1 MANIMDV
8 SRWFLSKDSMS
19 PKKIQ
24 KLCYYFVAWGYALL
38 DKQLVDDDVFE
49 AWVHGPVSKTLYKE
63 YREYGWQDVPNKEFN
78 SDDIF
83 DEKSLDL
90 LESVYLTYG
99 DLSANE
105 LEALTHTESP
115 WQIAR
120 QGLDPYEICNKE
132 INTNDMKNYY
142 KSIYIG
148 E

>member
-1 MANIMDV
+1 
-8 SRWFLSKDSMS
+8 MS

-63 YREYGWQDVPNKEFN
+63 YREYGWQDVPSKEFN

-132 INTNDMKNYY
+132 INTDDMKNYY